1 MSGEEVKTNAALCP
15 NGNNDQST
23 VENNRREEARRRQ
36 LAGLRPGW
44 VPGQSGNPGGRREMP
59 PEVKA
64 ALASAQLPAILK
76 QIELLSCGDPRIE
89 FVVSQALLDRF
100 SGKAL
105 QATDVN
111 VTTTNV
117 QQAHLQVLVELQQ
130 KRDQAMK
137 TIEAE
142 EGGTQMVE
150 EYGPLIAGDI
160 TYTKDNS

>member
-1 MSGEEVKTNAALCP
+1 MTERDK
-15 NGNNDQST
+15 
-23 VENNRREEARRRQ
+23 VENADKSDGARSTGSSSTSRVSRRPPKGVVPKGFKPFQ
-36 LAGLRPGW
+36 PG
-44 VPGQSGNPGGRREMP
+44 VSGNPSGRREMP

-150 EYGPLIAGDI
+150 EYGPLIAGDM